1 MGGHDARRSPLA
13 LLAAGLIFLALP
25 APPVAAQ
32 DPADADPG
40 VPLGLAEALRT
51 ALANNLDLVIAR
63 RDPQIAEA
71 GIDVQKAAFDPVLGV
86 TAEFARNDVDETISY
101 STLVDDEIVVVEEDD
116 DSTTDSPLVGVSWA
130 QSLKFGGRYDVTV
143 RALESDTS
151 PSIGFDQTTG
161 FIVQSDPLYQQ
172 GSLALNFEM
181 PLLRG
186 FGTEVTTADIVLARS
201 GLEISQEDL
210 RLQAQSTLQ
219 SVENA
224 YWDLLASIEAL
235 RVARESLSLAQ
246 DLLALNRKKVEVAT
260 LAPIEITQ
268 AEAGGASRE
277 ESVILAETAVENAED
292 ELRQLLAVPK
302 GDPSWFRRIVPTDR
316 PEYREMDLD
325 SDALLAKALERRP
338 EIVTARKRL
347 QDAELS
353 ERVAKN
359 AVKHDLTLGASVG
372 PTRSDYDVR
381 LSYINQDLLPQDAK
395 TTMDELDWRIGLTY
409 GIPVFNR
416 AAKANYAVATLNRE
430 KSELGVQSV
439 EQTIR
444 VDVRRAVRSVDS
456 GVKRVAAAR
465 ANTVLQRRTLEAEQ
479 KKFDNGMSTSFEVLQ
494 IQTDLLNAQVAEI
507 RAILDYTKALADLER
522 AKGTL
527 LEARGLALADAG
539 RR

>member
-1 MGGHDARRSPLA
+1 MRRSPIA

-246 DLLALNRKKVEVAT
+246 DLLALNRKKVEVGT

-268 AEAGGASRE
+268 AEAGVASRE